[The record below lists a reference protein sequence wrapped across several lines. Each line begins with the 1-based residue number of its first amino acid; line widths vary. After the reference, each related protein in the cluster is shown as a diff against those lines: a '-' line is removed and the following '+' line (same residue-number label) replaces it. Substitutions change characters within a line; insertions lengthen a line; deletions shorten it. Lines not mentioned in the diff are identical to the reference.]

1 MRTIKPLLFFILV
14 LLVFSGCKDEEKAQF
29 EAEKRAIEMQRAEK
43 EALASIEEANQM
55 IPLLLAQGKFDEAGR
70 YFAED
75 VVQMISGQP
84 AIMGRDAWVQAQ
96 KDAAELGDWKLE
108 LEILDFQFFGENAV
122 ERGRGVQTFTANA
135 SSPIPSMQQV
145 GHYLVFWKKYP
156 KGWKIQYDYV
166 VIDSPGPG
174 AANSEMP

>member
-1 MRTIKPLLFFILV
+1 MRTITPYLLMTLI

-29 EAEKRAIEMQRAEK
+29 EAEKKAIEMERAEK
-43 EALASIEEANQM
+43 EALASIEEANKM
-55 IPLLLAQGKFDEAGR
+55 IPLLIGQGKFKEAGL

-108 LEILDFQFFGENAV
+108 LEVIDFQFFGENAV
-122 ERGRGVQTFTANA
+122 ERGRGVQTFTANPD
-135 SSPIPSMQQV
+135 SPMPSMQMV

-166 VIDSPGPG
+166 VIDSPDPS
-174 AANSEMP
+174 AASGEMP